1 MQKIFSFYA
10 NLLILRRFSGLTLPN
25 GDPVETQEYIQ
36 SLRDNRDRYNI
47 IAQAGGQENM
57 LSSPA
62 DVTIGGGCRGG
73 SKSYSLLLE
82 ALKDAQTKNFRSVIL
97 RNEKPDLQDL
107 VDTSYEVFEQYGT
120 YNKSLIDM
128 TWNFY
133 AGGFLKFNYF
143 EGDWESFKKRFQG
156 KQFAFIG
163 IDEITHCSYK
173 KFKYLLTNNRNA
185 YGIHSRFWG
194 TCNPDPDSWVATFLF
209 NGGWL
214 DYETGYPI
222 PEMDGVVKYCYMQGN
237 DVNEIV
243 WGDTREEVFEKC
255 KTDIMKHWKA
265 EYAESG
271 SPQDIMV
278 KSVCFVEAKLADNK
292 ILLRS
297 DPGYIGNL
305 ANQDEEQ
312 QSRDLD
318 GNWKFRSAGDDLI
331 KMDDMMRFFDN
342 SIQNTIASDDSFSDS
357 NTLYATAD
365 IALQGGDNCVMWLWQ
380 GWHIKDVYVCRYDSK
395 TLEAVI
401 KAKLMEWGVE
411 EQNFAYDFQGI
422 GQILEGHLPDAVK
435 FINQAAPIAL
445 SKKEEDGIKKL
456 YKDLKSQCA
465 VLLYKMFRDDE
476 LSIDQHI
483 LDLTFDGHG
492 YGKTKLRDILMKERK
507 CIRRT
512 KESEGKAFQIISK
525 ADMKKIIGHSPD
537 FFESLIFR
545 QIFRLRTKKHKRA
558 TGTWCI

>member
-1 MQKIFSFYA
+1 MRK
-10 NLLILRRFSGLTLPN
+10 LSGLKTDKGEPIF
-25 GDPVETQEYIQ
+25 TQEYVQ
-36 SLRDNRDRYNI
+36 ALRDSRTPSQI
-47 IAQAGGQENM
+47 IAQLGGQENM

-62 DVTIGGGCRGG
+62 DITIGGGSRGG

-82 ALKDAQTKNFRSVIL
+82 ALKDALTRNFRSIIL

-107 VDTSYEVFEQYGT
+107 VETSYEVFGQYGV

-128 TWNFY
+128 TWNFHT
-133 AGGFLKFNYF
+133 GGFLKFNYF
-143 EGDWESFKKRFQG
+143 GGDWDSFKTRFQG

-173 KFKYLLTNNRNA
+173 KFKYLMTNNRNA
-185 YGIHSRFWG
+185 YGIRTRFWG
-194 TCNPDPDSWVATFLF
+194 TCNPDPDSWLATFLF
-209 NGGWL
+209 SGGWL

-222 PEMDGVVKYCYMQGN
+222 PEMDGVVRYCYMQGN

-243 WGDTREEVFEKC
+243 WGETREEVFEKC
-255 KTDIMKHWKA
+255 KADIMRHWKP

-331 KMDDMMRFFDN
+331 RMDDLIHFYDN
-342 SIQNTIASDDSFSDS
+342 SIQRTEKP
-357 NTLYATAD
+357 TLYVTAD
-365 IALQGGDNCVMWLWQ
+365 VALQGGDNFVMWLWEDM
-380 GWHIKDVYVCRYDSK
+380 HVKDVYVCRFDSK
-395 TLEAVI
+395 TLIEVI
-401 KAKLMEWGVE
+401 KAKLAEWGVE
-411 EQNFAYDFQGI
+411 EENMAYDFQGI
-422 GQILEGHLPDAVK
+422 GQILEGHFPNAVK
-435 FINQAAPIAL
+435 FINQAAPIART
-445 SKKEEDGIKKL
+445 KQEEDGIKKL

-465 VLLYKMFRDDE
+465 VMLYKAFRDME
-476 LSIDQHI
+476 LSIEHHL
-483 LDLTFDGHG
+483 LDMAFDGHG
-492 YGKTKLRDILMKERK
+492 YGSTKLRDILMRERK
-507 CIRRT
+507 CVRRT
-512 KESEGKAFQIISK
+512 KDSQGKAFQIISK
-525 ADMKKIIGHSPD
+525 NDMKKIIGHSPD
-537 FFESLIFR
+537 FFESLMFRFIFMLMQSKR
-545 QIFRLRTKKHKRA
+545 HKKAKN
-558 TGTWCI
+558 TWCI